1 VDRSEGKVEIDVIQ
15 LVRRVRMKEI
25 SFHTRLFTGENS
37 LDRLNVITGEKILI
51 VTDPFI
57 EKTGMLNE
65 VTSRL
70 NNGSNEYR
78 IFSDIVPDPPIET
91 VVEGVKIMNDFL
103 PKIIISIGG
112 GSAIDAAK
120 AIKDFA
126 LRLSTAHT
134 NIKFIAIP
142 TTSGTGTEVTSFAVI
157 TDQQKQVKYPLVADT
172 LLPDEAI
179 LDTALVKTVPPAVT
193 ADTGMD
199 VLTHA
204 IEAYVSKDSND
215 FSDAF
220 AEKAVQLIFDY
231 LPRAYR
237 NGNDLEARE
246 KVHHASTLAGMA
258 FNMVGLGINH
268 SIAHVCGAQF
278 HIPHGRMN
286 AILLPAV
293 IEYNAHLQ
301 SFSDYN
307 FAAGKYAKLAKLSG
321 LSAANT
327 RVGVMNLIQQINQL
341 KKDLHM
347 PSNLKSCGITQEQL
361 QASKDIVSQA
371 ALNDG
376 CTASNPR
383 VPTAADIV
391 AILEKIY

>member
-1 VDRSEGKVEIDVIQ
+1 
-15 LVRRVRMKEI
+15 MKEI
-25 SFHTRLFTGENS
+25 SFHTKIFIGENA
-37 LDRLNVITGEKILI
+37 LDRLTKLTREKIFL

-57 EKTGMLNE
+57 EQSGMIKV

-70 NNGSNEYR
+70 DENGNEYN

-91 VVEGVKIMNDFL
+91 VATGVKVMQEL
-103 PKIIISIGG
+103 RPSVIIAIGG

-120 AIKDFA
+120 AMKDFSKKLFPEQA
-126 LRLSTAHT
+126 DM
-134 NIKFIAIP
+134 IFIAIP
-142 TTSGTGTEVTSFAVI
+142 TTSGSGTEVTSFSVI
-157 TDQQKQVKYPLVADT
+157 TDQAKHVKYPLVSDT

-179 LDTALVKTVPPAVT
+179 LDASLIKSVPPSVT

-204 IEAYVSKDSND
+204 IEAYVSTEAND

-231 LPRAYR
+231 LPRAYKD
-237 NGNDLEARE
+237 GNDREARE

-286 AILLPAV
+286 SILLPTV
-293 IEYNAHLQ
+293 IEYNADLQ
-301 SFSDYN
+301 GFSDYST
-307 FAAGKYAKLAKLSG
+307 AAKKYAKLAKILG
-321 LSAANT
+321 LPSSNI
-327 RVGVMNLIQQINQL
+327 RVGLFNLIQHINQL
-341 KKDLHM
+341 SKELHM
-347 PSNLKSCGITQEQL
+347 PSSLKTCGISYEQMKAVKEMITETAL
-361 QASKDIVSQA
+361 KDGCTPTNPRIPTSKDIE
-371 ALNDG
+371 
-376 CTASNPR
+376 T
-383 VPTAADIV
+383 
-391 AILEKIY
+391 ILEKIH

>member
-1 VDRSEGKVEIDVIQ
+1 
-15 LVRRVRMKEI
+15 MKEI
-25 SFHTRLFTGENS
+25 SFHTKIFIGENA
-37 LDRLNVITGEKILI
+37 LDRLTKLTREKIFL

-57 EKTGMLNE
+57 EQSGMIKV

-70 NNGSNEYR
+70 DENGNKYH

-91 VVEGVKIMNDFL
+91 VAAGVNVMQEL
-103 PKIIISIGG
+103 RPSVIIAIGG

-120 AIKDFA
+120 AMKDFSKKLFPEQA
-126 LRLSTAHT
+126 DV
-134 NIKFIAIP
+134 IFIAIP
-142 TTSGTGTEVTSFAVI
+142 TTSGSGTEVTSFSVI
-157 TDQQKQVKYPLVADT
+157 TDQAKHVKYPLVADT

-179 LDTALVKTVPPAVT
+179 LDASLIKSVPPSVT

-204 IEAYVSKDSND
+204 IEAYVSTEAND

-231 LPRAYR
+231 LPRAYKD
-237 NGNDLEARE
+237 GNDIEARD

-286 AILLPAV
+286 SILLPAV
-293 IEYNAHLQ
+293 IEYNADLQ
-301 SFSDYN
+301 GFSDYST
-307 FAAGKYAKLAKLSG
+307 AAKKYAKLAKILG
-321 LSAANT
+321 LSSSNI
-327 RVGVMNLIQQINQL
+327 RVGLFNLIQQINQL
-341 KKDLHM
+341 SKELHM
-347 PSNLKSCGITQEQL
+347 PSSLKTCGISYEQMKAVKEMITETAL
-361 QASKDIVSQA
+361 KDGCTPTNPRIPTSKDIE
-371 ALNDG
+371 
-376 CTASNPR
+376 T
-383 VPTAADIV
+383 
-391 AILEKIY
+391 ILGKII